1 MCRDDDKGRDRVA
14 LPGVMR
20 HEIRMLDE
28 IEIGRRLPV
37 WHALSEIFL
46 DTELQPADYASIA
59 KKLMAAP
66 YTEEQLHSIFEQE
79 VAPAFIFNLLDVAGE
94 WTPWTSEEVRTIML
108 GSLTDKAGSLGSRM
122 GARLKESV
130 ASGFYGRYLKD
141 EWQKVV
147 AEIKAAYRP

>member
-1 MCRDDDKGRDRVA
+1 
-14 LPGVMR
+14 
-20 HEIRMLDE
+20 MLDDIE
-28 IEIGRRLPV
+28 IERRLPV

-46 DTELQPADYASIA
+46 DTELQPSDYASIA
-59 KKLMAAP
+59 NALGASP
-66 YTEEQLHSIFEQE
+66 YAEEQLHSIFEQE

-108 GSLTDKAGSLGSRM
+108 RSLAHKAGSLGSRM

-130 ASGFYGRYLKD
+130 ASGFYGRYLED

-147 AEIKAAYRP
+147 AEIKTAYRP